1 MKLKKL
7 DEYELIMRGDIFK
20 RTLLFVGICLLLYTF
35 LFDMDIIFLHVVH
48 ANLLIIM
55 AAVTFFSVSMI
66 HKNIYPLSENR
77 QRFVIFSAGV
87 CGLIAVVLSTISA
100 SDSKESLIVS
110 GYMSEDLVIMIL
122 GGLLILIPVYYVIH
136 KIKDKEV

>member
-20 RTLLFVGICLLLYTF
+20 RTLLFMGICLLLYTF
-35 LFDMDIIFLHVVH
+35 LFDMDIIFLHVVN

-66 HKNIYPLSENR
+66 DLSPE
-77 QRFVIFSAGV
+77 
-87 CGLIAVVLSTISA
+87 
-100 SDSKESLIVS
+100 
-110 GYMSEDLVIMIL
+110 IL
-122 GGLLILIPVYYVIH
+122 
-136 KIKDKEV
+136 

>member
-20 RTLLFVGICLLLYTF
+20 RTLLFMGICLLLYTF

-55 AAVTFFSVSMI
+55 AAVTFFSISMI

-77 QRFVIFSAGV
+77 QRFVMFSAGA
-87 CGLIAVVLSTISA
+87 CGLIALVLSVVSVF
-100 SDSKESLIVS
+100 DNKESLIMS
-110 GYMSEDLVIMIL
+110 GYMSEDFVVMIL
-122 GGLLILIPVYYVIH
+122 GALLILIPAYYLIH
-136 KIKDKEV
+136 KMRYKEL